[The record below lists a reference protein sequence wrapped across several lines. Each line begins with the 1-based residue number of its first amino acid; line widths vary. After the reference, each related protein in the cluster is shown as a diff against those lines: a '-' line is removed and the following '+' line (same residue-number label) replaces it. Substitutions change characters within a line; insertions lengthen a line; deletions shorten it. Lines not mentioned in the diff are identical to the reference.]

1 MKAEQIAIEL
11 YRLLDDIDTLDDLC
25 KDDAE
30 MFRTLAMREVAKRFK
45 YCTTDGQK
53 VYLRS
58 DV

>member
-1 MKAEQIAIEL
+1 METERIAIEL
-11 YRLLDDIDTLDDLC
+11 FNLLDDIDTLDDLC

-30 MFRTLAMREVAKRFK
+30 MFRLLAMREVAKRFK
-45 YCTTDGQK
+45 YCETDGYK